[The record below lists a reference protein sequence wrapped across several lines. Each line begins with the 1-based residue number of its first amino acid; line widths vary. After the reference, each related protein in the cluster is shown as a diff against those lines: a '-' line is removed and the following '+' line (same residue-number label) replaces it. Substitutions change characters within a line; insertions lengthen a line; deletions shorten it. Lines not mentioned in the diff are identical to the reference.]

1 MLSRCRSR
9 ASSARRR
16 NPGAI
21 WPSTPSAR
29 PRAGR
34 APVAAEVTPARAI
47 LTKERR
53 ETTKTLNSGAGK
65 LLYRRASSGEV
76 HMCAT
81 RRAIHSF
88 CLALSVAG
96 LAVQTPALA
105 DSVPFWGAK
114 ASVPIDTPINQLK
127 KGEFL
132 WMGEAVSTGPVVMVV
147 SITEQRAY
155 VYRNGILIGATTVST
170 GRPGHQTPTGVFTV
184 LQKQKEHRST
194 IYDGAPMPYME
205 RLTWGGIALH
215 AGGLPGYP
223 ESHGCI
229 HLPSEF
235 AQRLFDISPNGM
247 TVVIGTEQT
256 APEQVALPG
265 YLAPV
270 KLVGGQPV
278 DREPLATTED
288 ERWHPELSPSGPVSI
303 VISQGSQRIVVY
315 RSGIE
320 IGRARLTVIGDAPLA
335 NHALVLTEG
344 PSSVP
349 DPYVPDPTKFR
360 WLRVGVPGH
369 VGEQGTQ
376 VDPMAVARIKL
387 PANFVAQ
394 LNGILTLGATLL
406 VTNE

>member
-1 MLSRCRSR
+1 MSAVRRTIHLLWLVLS
-9 ASSARRR
+9 
-16 NPGAI
+16 
-21 WPSTPSAR
+21 
-29 PRAGR
+29 
-34 APVAAEVTPARAI
+34 VT
-47 LTKERR
+47 
-53 ETTKTLNSGAGK
+53 G
-65 LLYRRASSGEV
+65 
-76 HMCAT
+76 
-81 RRAIHSF
+81 
-88 CLALSVAG
+88 LALPAP
-96 LAVQTPALA
+96 AVA

-114 ASVPIDTPINQLK
+114 ASVPIDTPINELK

-132 WMGEAVSTGPVVMVV
+132 WMGEAVTIGPVVMVV

-170 GRPGHQTPTGVFTV
+170 GRPGHATPTGVFTV

-205 RLTWGGIALH
+205 RLTWGGVALH

-235 AQRLFDISPNGM
+235 AQRLFEISPNGM
-247 TVVIGTEQT
+247 TVVIGTEAT
-256 APEQVALPG
+256 EPERVAHPG

-270 KLVGGQPV
+270 KFVGGQPLE
-278 DREPLATTED
+278 REPLAPTED
-288 ERWHPELSPSGPVSI
+288 DRWQPELSPSGPVSI
-303 VISQGSQRIVVY
+303 VVSQGSQRVVVY
-315 RSGIE
+315 RNGIE
-320 IGRARLTVIGDAPLA
+320 IGRARLTVTGDAPLV

-360 WLRVGVPGH
+360 WLRLGVPGH
-369 VGEQGTQ
+369 MGEAGTQ

-387 PANFVAQ
+387 PADFAAR
-394 LNGILTLGATLL
+394 LNGILTPGATLF
-406 VTNE
+406 VTHETLYPQTTGTMVQVVDADPPTKSQPVHSRGS